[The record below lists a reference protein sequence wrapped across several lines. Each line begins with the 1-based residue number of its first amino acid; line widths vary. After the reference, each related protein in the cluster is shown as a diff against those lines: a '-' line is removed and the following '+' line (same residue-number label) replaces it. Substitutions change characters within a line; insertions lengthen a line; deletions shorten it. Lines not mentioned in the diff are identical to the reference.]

1 MLGLLLTTMLAAPE
15 GYTLGKSRDGCT
27 VHLGPKGASGIGK
40 VYVECVWSDLTVAK
54 LDAVLGDV
62 GNHDVIFP
70 SIAESD
76 VLTTNGGV
84 HRVRQRHVNPG
95 ISDREVMHLHGRAE
109 KGSGVQHWWRK
120 DKDQD
125 GVTGDNVMPDKSNG
139 YWLLQEKDGGVK
151 LGYSLQYEP
160 GGSVP
165 GFVITAFQSSGVLDF
180 VTALATYARAN

>member
-1 MLGLLLTTMLAAPE
+1 MLGLLLTTMLAVPE

-54 LDAVLGDV
+54 LDAILGDV

-84 HRVRQRHVNPG
+84 HRVRQRQGPVQAPHPRVQPRPPG
-95 ISDREVMHLHGRAE
+95 EGHLRDHRARRGRRRRRLNWRLPCGALEVDTMQRCFLDSFGEKSLLGRGRAAE
-109 KGSGVQHWWRK
+109 RVGCRATGGLELRRRAPASDLWVIKG
-120 DKDQD
+120 
-125 GVTGDNVMPDKSNG
+125 TG
-139 YWLLQEKDGGVK
+139 
-151 LGYSLQYEP
+151 LG
-160 GGSVP
+160 
-165 GFVITAFQSSGVLDF
+165 
-180 VTALATYARAN
+180 